1 MAFFKEVPLGG
12 AAVTVLRQ
20 GGRGAEAD
28 PHGFGVEDHRVSTA
42 AVLRRGGAVLP
53 RCSLGVS
60 PVLGLGC

>member
-20 GGRGAEAD
+20 AGRSAEVD
-28 PHGFGVEDHRVSTA
+28 PQGFGVEDSEA

-53 RCSLGVS
+53 H
-60 PVLGLGC
+60 